1 MKKTIGGLLASAIA
15 LVALALP
22 TLGSGA
28 AQMVRVNE
36 VDGRIS
42 LSARPKGGA
51 VKFVVRNRGDEGHD
65 FWLRGGGKRWK
76 TRVLGVGSGATLTV
90 RPKKGVRYSYWCGV
104 SDHAQ
109 EGMRG
114 SFVAR

>member
-1 MKKTIGGLLASAIA
+1 MKKTIGVLFASAIA
-15 LVALALP
+15 MVALAIP
-22 TLGSGA
+22 ALGTGA
-28 AQMVRVNE
+28 TQTVRVNE

-42 LSARPKGGA
+42 LSARPKSGL
-51 VKFVVRNRGDEGHD
+51 VKFVVRNSGDEGHD

-76 TRVLGVGSGATLTV
+76 TRVLGVGSAATLTA
-90 RPKKGVRYSYWCGV
+90 RLKKGVRYSYWCGV

-109 EGMRG
+109 DGMRG

>member
-1 MKKTIGGLLASAIA
+1 MKKTIGVLLASAIA
-15 LVALALP
+15 MIALAVP

-28 AQMVRVNE
+28 AQTIRVNE
-36 VDGRIS
+36 DDGQIS
-42 LSARPKGGA
+42 LSARPRSGA

-65 FWLRGGGKRWK
+65 YWLRGGGTRWK
-76 TRVLGVGSGATLTV
+76 TRVLGVGSSATLSV
-90 RPKKGVRYSYWCGV
+90 RLKKGVRYSYWCGV
-104 SDHAQ
+104 SDHAR

>member
-1 MKKTIGGLLASAIA
+1 MRKIGILAASAIA
-15 LVALALP
+15 MIALAIP
-22 TLGSGA
+22 ALGSSA
-28 AQMVRVNE
+28 AQTVRVNE

-42 LSARPKGGA
+42 LSARPKAGV
-51 VKFVVRNRGDEGHD
+51 VKFVVRNNGDEGHD
-65 FWLRGGGKRWK
+65 FWVRGGGKRWK
-76 TRVLGVGSGATLTV
+76 TRVLGVGSAATVTATL
-90 RPKKGVRYSYWCGV
+90 KKGVRYSYWCGV

>member
-1 MKKTIGGLLASAIA
+1 MEESMKKTIGVLLASAIA
-15 LVALALP
+15 LVALAVP

-28 AQMVRVNE
+28 AQTVRVNE

-42 LSARPKGGA
+42 LSARPRGGA

-76 TRVLGVGSGATLTV
+76 TRVLSA
-90 RPKKGVRYSYWCGV
+90 S
-104 SDHAQ
+104 AA
-109 EGMRG
+109 
-114 SFVAR
+114 ARR